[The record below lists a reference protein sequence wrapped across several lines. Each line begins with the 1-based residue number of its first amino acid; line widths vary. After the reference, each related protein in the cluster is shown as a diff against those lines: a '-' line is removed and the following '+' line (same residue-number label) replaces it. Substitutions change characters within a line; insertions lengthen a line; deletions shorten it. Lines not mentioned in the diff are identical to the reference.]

1 VRKTSTRLAD
11 GRELIYFDEDD
22 SPIRETVDQRAPSTR
37 PAASELRFDP
47 ILSEWV
53 TVASQRQ
60 ERTLL
65 PDPDHCPL
73 CPSTPERATEIP
85 AYDYDVVAFENR
97 FPAFAARLD
106 GLGRGDHATAAAPE
120 SDERLF
126 PKHPGVGR
134 CEVVCFT
141 SEHASSFSALSESR
155 VRTVVAAWI
164 DRSEALAAM
173 EGVEEVFCF
182 ENRGREIGV
191 TLTHPH
197 GQIYGYPFVTPR
209 TQRMLQSARRYRA
222 SGGGDLFADML
233 AAEQTAEVRIVADT
247 RHWTAFVPSAARW
260 PFEVHLYPTR
270 QVPDLAALSAEER
283 QELAGI
289 YVEVLS
295 RFESLDAGPMPYI
308 AAWHQAPVRT
318 GRDLA
323 YLHLELFTVWR
334 APGRLKYL
342 AASESAMGAFIN
354 DVSPEEAA
362 RRLRGD

>member
-1 VRKTSTRLAD
+1 MLAD
-11 GRELIYFDEDD
+11 GRDLIYFDEDD
-22 SPIRETVDQRAPSTR
+22 SMIRETVDRRVLSTI
-37 PAASELRFDP
+37 PATTELRFDP

-53 TVASQRQ
+53 AVASQRQ
-60 ERTLL
+60 DRALL
-65 PDPDHCPL
+65 PDADHCPL

-155 VRTVVAAWI
+155 VGTVVAAWI
-164 DRSEALAAM
+164 DRSKALAAVD
-173 EGVEEVFCF
+173 GVEEVFCF

-197 GQIYGYPFVTPR
+197 GQMYGYPFITPR
-209 TQRMLQSARRYRA
+209 TQRMLQSSREYREKT
-222 SGGGDLFADML
+222 GGDLFADML
-233 AAEQTAEVRIVADT
+233 AAEQKAEVRIVAT
-247 RHWTAFVPSAARW
+247 TPHWTAFLPRAARW
-260 PFEVHLYPTR
+260 PFEVHLYPNR
-270 QVPDLAALSAEER
+270 QLPDLAALSPGER
-283 QELAGI
+283 HELAGV
-289 YVEVLS
+289 YLGLLS
-295 RFESLDAGPMPYI
+295 RLESLDAAPMPYI

-323 YLHLELFTVWR
+323 HLHLELFTVWR
-334 APGRLKYL
+334 APGKLKYL

-354 DVSPEEAA
+354 DVTPEEAA